1 MKIRIKSTIWLLTL
15 LLLNITKEEVAAQ
28 AQEVIIQTTAQC
40 QECKENIE
48 KALMQE
54 KGVKYAE
61 LDMESKKAKVIY
73 NPKKT
78 NPETLRKVIS
88 LTGYDADEV
97 PADSAAVQRLNPCCT
112 KDGHRDD

>member
-1 MKIRIKSTIWLLTL
+1 MKIRFKSTIWLLVL
-15 LLLNITKEEVAAQ
+15 MLIIVSNSNLSAQ
-28 AQEVIIQTTAQC
+28 SQEVIIQTTAQC

-61 LDMESKKAKVIY
+61 LDIESKKAKVIY
-73 NPKKT
+73 NPKRT

-88 LTGYDADEV
+88 LTGYDADEI
-97 PADSAAVQRLNPCCT
+97 PADSAAVLRLNPCCT